1 MEIYSGWGSSEHY
14 GARLQDTN
22 RVLPGCTVRDALGR
36 GLKLGFVGGGDVHNA
51 APGDGGMAA
60 VLAGEP
66 TVEGI
71 FAAMRERLC
80 YATSGDRIMLQFSIN
95 GFPMGTVLTVNPY
108 SIDKLFPLEVAA
120 SAVCPAPVDRLEL
133 VSNGEVIYTTS
144 QRTAAAK
151 NEIRLNLSIKKLST
165 PNRRTNELDQQLV
178 NHSRYYYARIVQ
190 SDGGTA
196 WSSPI
201 WVDFEFP
208 RD

>member
-1 MEIYSGWGSSEHY
+1 MAKYAIGLDFG
-14 GARLQDTN
+14 TN
-22 RVLPGCTVRDALGR
+22 SVRTV
-36 GLKLGFVGGGDVHNA
+36 
-51 APGDGGMAA
+51 
-60 VLAGEP
+60 
-66 TVEGI
+66 I
-71 FAAMRERLC
+71 
-80 YATSGDRIMLQFSIN
+80 
-95 GFPMGTVLTVNPY
+95 VNT
-108 SIDKLFPLEVAA
+108 A
-120 SAVCPAPVDRLEL
+120 
-133 VSNGEVIYTTS
+133 NGEVIYTTS